1 MRNPT
6 LKEVSKGDST
16 EFIIRIPVSLLGV
29 RIPLAVFASLGFIIP
44 ILVFVSLIGHNN
56 EVWFGFVLASMM
68 GFGTGI
74 YLFRFI
80 LWNTYG
86 AEHII
91 VSASKIQY
99 FCNYRFFRDN
109 SQSFELK
116 HVSVIA
122 EDSVLHFVTE
132 RESFSTS
139 VQLPGEMAEK
149 LCEKIKALTGK
160 YL

>member
-1 MRNPT
+1 MRKPT
-6 LKEVSKGDST
+6 LIEVSKGDST
-16 EFIIRIPVSLLGV
+16 EFIIRIPVGPLGV
-29 RIPLAVFASLGFIIP
+29 RIPLAVFASLGFVIP
-44 ILVFVSLIGHNN
+44 VLVLVYGIHQNK
-56 EVWFGFVLASMM
+56 EVGFGFVLASMM

-91 VSASKIQY
+91 VSDSKIQY
-99 FCNYRFFRDN
+99 FCNYRFFKDN
-109 SQSFELK
+109 SQTFDLK
-116 HVSVIA
+116 RVSVIA
-122 EDSVLHFVTE
+122 EESVLHFITE
-132 RESFSTS
+132 KESFSTS
-139 VQLPGEMAEK
+139 VQLPGEMAEM